1 MIETLEQ
8 LVACLRAGTLREH
21 RESNVEVKK
30 SWEQEHGKKISAF
43 ANRPSGPVC
52 WMCVGVSDDGQLSGR
67 DESWVKKT
75 EERISQQLNQY
86 LDPQNAC
93 LGLSCHECDGQW
105 FIAVK
110 YANPGSVVRW
120 NNVAY
125 KAAGTTINEMTPED
139 TMALAVALP
148 GLSDYSSQKW
158 SGSYD
163 CAMAI
168 DFVRVVSERGCNPL
182 ERMEGISVDSAL
194 QRIGLWHTNAQ
205 RILFGD
211 VRYRVVKYDKKETPV
226 SNETRLGLY
235 GLLQPTFL
243 LEAQNWSKT
252 QQGIPM
258 DPFPTKALREGLAN
272 AVAHAAY
279 YDGQGDVIVELFSD
293 RVSISNLCI
302 KESGYFANKWFSRSH
317 KTVNRM
323 LMEALR
329 LAGAVDEL
337 GRGKNLIFA
346 ESLRNGK
353 NPPTVVL
360 EKGGRYDRW
369 RLYIYGGSQNRV
381 QLRVLQRLREMY
393 QDEQKALIAN
403 ALVLWSGYPVSNI
416 QKYVDG
422 ESSRI
427 FADVLVDMKGPIF
440 YYQKNDQI
448 VLRRWV
454 RVLLGEGKDSK
465 QLSAAEEEDLFD
477 LASKI
482 QTDYHHGYIT
492 PKQLRELGAMGDT
505 NSEIVQSSQILK
517 KWMEQGQ
524 ITKVKKGLYKFVP
537 AKPTPDMAAIVKSL
551 LEKFRSPS
559 GSG

>member
-1 MIETLEQ
+1 
-8 LVACLRAGTLREH
+8 
-21 RESNVEVKK
+21 
-30 SWEQEHGKKISAF
+30 
-43 ANRPSGPVC
+43 
-52 WMCVGVSDDGQLSGR
+52 
-67 DESWVKKT
+67 
-75 EERISQQLNQY
+75 
-86 LDPQNAC
+86 
-93 LGLSCHECDGQW
+93 
-105 FIAVK
+105 
-110 YANPGSVVRW
+110 
-120 NNVAY
+120 
-125 KAAGTTINEMTPED
+125 
-139 TMALAVALP
+139 
-148 GLSDYSSQKW
+148 
-158 SGSYD
+158 
-163 CAMAI
+163 
-168 DFVRVVSERGCNPL
+168 
-182 ERMEGISVDSAL
+182 
-194 QRIGLWHTNAQ
+194 
-205 RILFGD
+205 
-211 VRYRVVKYDKKETPV
+211 
-226 SNETRLGLY
+226 
-235 GLLQPTFL
+235 
-243 LEAQNWSKT
+243 
-252 QQGIPM
+252 M